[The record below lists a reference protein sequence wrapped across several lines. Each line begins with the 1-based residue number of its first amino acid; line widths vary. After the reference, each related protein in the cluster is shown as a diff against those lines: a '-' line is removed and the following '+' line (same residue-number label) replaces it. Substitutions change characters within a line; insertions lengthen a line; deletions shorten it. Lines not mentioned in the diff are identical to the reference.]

1 MTEYTLGHLL
11 EECVDTAAAA
21 PSNAR
26 GHTVSARYD
35 IYNEAWVA
43 LNAWIESQLCKRKGA
58 EVPLLG
64 KFTWEFKQS
73 ESKDIIC
80 RPIFMLSEHFAKTH
94 HVRKQR
100 IHKQPLVAPS
110 EEVNFS
116 RLSIKFSKKL
126 TKDMVSAGVRDI
138 VRKIGEFVDRVY
150 EFRIDFTFGSL
161 RSKERV
167 VRFEF
172 NMARMQQIMPEN
184 SSGLYIP
191 DATKFILDDEQS
203 QSDISEPATMTS
215 RSDLSTQ
222 QLPYVNIKDN
232 PRMSAKASLFANTY
246 NNTTAPTTTNTPG
259 LGQTKVPLLP
269 LNNTIT
275 TASNESKMNG
285 TFIPSQTMNVT
296 FQDTRNNSNDDNS
309 YVVSP
314 SSSAPPFTLGM
325 SPRTQEL
332 FLSLNEMT
340 TNAVNKSEVREKAKA
355 KVTEQLY
362 LKTLEELDKMAKDS
376 DVINTACDGN
386 ADELIKLEKNRII
399 KAKEDAKQLR
409 AALDV
414 QFDTQKNKRLKEK
427 DDMRNSVAAF
437 FLQDNGTFA
446 PPGSTLGATK
456 VKVKEDLR
464 HHLVTQI
471 NRNME
476 RRMNEKRNALI
487 EESEYLDHVAME
499 LDLEN
504 IAERTAHLEKQ
515 KTLLESWE
523 RDGHIRNL
531 MKIQEKGTAAVH
543 AYLTKNLPDAMPN
556 ARSKSTMTV
565 GFDARKGK

>member
-11 EECVDTAAAA
+11 EECVDSAAAA

-73 ESKDIIC
+73 DSKDIIC
-80 RPIFMLSEHFAKTH
+80 RPIFMLSEQFAKTH

-184 SSGLYIP
+184 TSGLYIP
-191 DATKFILDDEQS
+191 DATKFLLDDEQS
-203 QSDISEPATMTS
+203 QSDASEPATLTS

-232 PRMSAKASLFANTY
+232 PRMAAKTSLFANTY
-246 NNTTAPTTTNTPG
+246 NNTTAPTTAKNTPG

-269 LNNTIT
+269 LHSAMT
-275 TASNESKMNG
+275 TTPND
-285 TFIPSQTMNVT
+285 TLLPSQAMNVT

-309 YVVSP
+309 YMISP
-314 SSSAPPFTLGM
+314 SSSAPPFTLKM

-332 FLSLNEMT
+332 FLSLNEIT
-340 TNAVNKSEVREKAKA
+340 TNAVNKSDVREKAKA

-362 LKTLEELDKMAKDS
+362 LKTLEDLDKMAKDS

-386 ADELIKLEKNRII
+386 ADELIQIEKTRIL
-399 KAKEDAKQLR
+399 KAKEDAKKLR

-414 QFDTQKNKRLKEK
+414 QFDKQKTKKLQEKE
-427 DDMRNSVAAF
+427 DMRNSVAAF
-437 FLQDNGTFA
+437 FLQDDSTFA

-456 VKVKEDLR
+456 AKVKEDLR
-464 HHLVTQI
+464 YQLVNQI
-471 NRNME
+471 NKNME

-504 IAERTAHLEKQ
+504 IAERAAHLEKQ

-556 ARSKSTMTV
+556 ARAKSTMTV
-565 GFDARKGK
+565 GFDTRKGK